1 MVPPHPQAVPT
12 SSQGAPQNRNPAPP
26 PMAVEPEPVAGW
38 DPKTEGDPSVTE
50 QELDPTAT
58 EGDPLSP
65 EQDPPVERDPKMLK
79 RDPVSPK
86 RDFAATSDPKVRKRD
101 PKISKRD
108 PKMSKKDP
116 TSPPRDPVS
125 PQWDPTVTKQDP
137 PSPTADPTTDED
149 PLFLESFPGG
159 LGAERWRPEI
169 GPLGRPR
176 RPSAR
181 THLRNRRYAAL
192 RQLIQGGEY
201 FSEEEMRAREPLL
214 YQHYIGQYRGAEPLP
229 GDSPVTPHPLGNPPG
244 PQSLTGLLL
253 RSVEEAAVQQRLR
266 RQRLR
271 DGDSGDEEGDSSP
284 DPWVPD
290 AAERAMLREEFTSR
304 MYQRFLDGEDGDFD
318 YSQVDENPDLDNL
331 DIVSR
336 DAEERYFDEEEPS
349 DAPQLE

>member
-1 MVPPHPQAVPT
+1 M
-12 SSQGAPQNRNPAPP
+12 
-26 PMAVEPEPVAGW
+26 AGW
-38 DPKTEGDPSVTE
+38 DPKTEGDPGVTGQEPDPAVTE
-50 QELDPTAT
+50 GVPESPERDPPPP
-58 EGDPLSP
+58 EGDP
-65 EQDPPVERDPKMLK
+65 ETLK

-86 RDFAATSDPKVRKRD
+86 SDFAATSDPKVRKRD
-101 PKISKRD
+101 PKTPKRD
-108 PKMSKKDP
+108 PAAPKWDPTASKKDP
-116 TSPPRDPVS
+116 
-125 PQWDPTVTKQDP
+125 
-137 PSPTADPTTDED
+137 PSPRRTPPAEGDPDV
-149 PLFLESFPGG
+149 PRGCPGG
-159 LGAERWRPEI
+159 LGTERWRPEI
-169 GPLGRPR
+169 CPLGRPR
-176 RPSAR
+176 RSPAR
-181 THLRNRRYAAL
+181 TRLRNRRYAAL

-214 YQHYIGQYRGAEPLP
+214 YQHYIGRYRGAETFS
-229 GDSPVTPHPLGNPPG
+229 GDPASAPPYFLGTPPG

-253 RSVEEAAVQQRLR
+253 RSVEEAAVQRRLR

-271 DGDSGDEEGDSSP
+271 DGESEGSDEEGDPSE
-284 DPWVPD
+284 DPRVPD

>member
-1 MVPPHPQAVPT
+1 M
-12 SSQGAPQNRNPAPP
+12 
-26 PMAVEPEPVAGW
+26 
-38 DPKTEGDPSVTE
+38 
-50 QELDPTAT
+50 
-58 EGDPLSP
+58 
-65 EQDPPVERDPKMLK
+65 
-79 RDPVSPK
+79 
-86 RDFAATSDPKVRKRD
+86 
-101 PKISKRD
+101 SKRD
-108 PKMSKKDP
+108 PA
-116 TSPPRDPVS
+116 S
-125 PQWDPTVTKQDP
+125 PQWDPKVSKRDP
-137 PSPTADPTTDED
+137 MSPTRDPTVEGD
-149 PLFLESFPGG
+149 PLFLEGFSGG
-159 LGAERWRPEI
+159 LGVERWRPET

-176 RPSAR
+176 RPPAR
-181 THLRNRRYAAL
+181 TRLRNRRYAAL

-229 GDSPVTPHPLGNPPG
+229 GDPPAAPHSLGTPPG
-244 PQSLTGLLL
+244 PQSLAGLLL

-271 DGDSGDEEGDSSP
+271 DGDSGDEEGDASP

-290 AAERAMLREEFTSR
+290 AAERAMLREEFISR

-331 DIVSR
+331 DIVSQ